1 MKLLIL
7 PSDHLIYP
15 QDLFEKSVINGLEA
29 VENNIITFGAE
40 PKFASVGYGYIKIS
54 EQISNNC
61 FAIDKFIEKPN
72 LAKAEEFIKD
82 GRYLWNAGVFLLQ
95 ADILIS
101 LAERY
106 LPKQLAV
113 AKNAIKNG
121 YKENLCYQ
129 IREED
134 YQNADDISIDYGI
147 LEKTKDIATTKMH
160 PSWSDLGDFN
170 ALHMAYRKAKGK
182 TESETEDEAGGKK
195 SRGKNKDISKD
206 EDGNVTKGDVITY
219 ETKNSFIQAENSLIT
234 CLGLDNI
241 IAIET
246 SDAILIAD
254 KSKSQDVKKIT
265 QDFLAQNKDEV
276 KFHNRVHRPWGY
288 YEIIQARD
296 NFKVKRILVNPNSS
310 LSLQRHNFRSEHWV
324 VIKGIATVQRE
335 SEAFDLPA
343 GKSTFIS
350 IGQKHRLR
358 NKTEDNLEIIEIQM
372 GEKIEESDI
381 ERFEDNYGRK

>member
-1 MKLLIL
+1 MQLNYCNMWLSL
-7 PSDHLIYP
+7 
-15 QDLFEKSVINGLEA
+15 
-29 VENNIITFGAE
+29 TF
-40 PKFASVGYGYIKIS
+40 
-54 EQISNNC
+54 
-61 FAIDKFIEKPN
+61 
-72 LAKAEEFIKD
+72 
-82 GRYLWNAGVFLLQ
+82 
-95 ADILIS
+95 
-101 LAERY
+101 
-106 LPKQLAV
+106 
-113 AKNAIKNG
+113 
-121 YKENLCYQ
+121 
-129 IREED
+129 D
-134 YQNADDISIDYGI
+134 YQ
-147 LEKTKDIATTKMH
+147 
-160 PSWSDLGDFN
+160 
-170 ALHMAYRKAKGK
+170 
-182 TESETEDEAGGKK
+182 
-195 SRGKNKDISKD
+195 
-206 EDGNVTKGDVITY
+206 Y

-276 KFHNRVHRPWGY
+276 KFHDRVHRPWGY

-324 VIKGIATVQRE
+324 VIKGVATVQRE
-335 SEAFDLPA
+335 SEAFDLSA